1 MIGSQSIQAQ
11 DGPTEAGIRQLML
24 DGKAVGVSVAVV
36 KKGKLI
42 YNRSFGLK
50 SIEDNQPMTNDCI
63 FRIASIS
70 KSFSATSIMQLV
82 EAGKVSLDMDVSD
95 ILGFKVR
102 NPRYPDVVITLKL
115 MMSHL
120 SSIND
125 SQGYFSFDAI
135 NPAKNP
141 DWAKCYNAY
150 EPGKG
155 YQYCNLN
162 YNMLGAVIEKVSGE
176 RFDRYV
182 KNNVL
187 DPLKLYGGYYVEE
200 LDKSKFATLYAY
212 DSTGK
217 FIPSPGAYQQRAE
230 VIAAYKMG
238 ESTPVF
244 SPTGGMKISASDLA
258 QYMMMHMNYG
268 KSGKKIISKKSAIA
282 MQTPLS
288 DDEGYGLALEV
299 TEKMVP
305 GLKLTG
311 HTGVA
316 YGLYSAMFFDP
327 KEKFGIVVIT
337 NGCDPRYENGYN
349 AFIRNM
355 VNYLYNEKIRP

>member
-1 MIGSQSIQAQ
+1 
-11 DGPTEAGIRQLML
+11 
-24 DGKAVGVSVAVV
+24 
-36 KKGKLI
+36 
-42 YNRSFGLK
+42 
-50 SIEDNQPMTNDCI
+50 MTNDCL

-82 EAGKVSLDMDVSD
+82 EAGKLSLDMDVSD
-95 ILGFKVR
+95 ILGFRVR
-102 NPRYPDVVITLKL
+102 NPKYPEAVITLRL

-125 SQGYFSFDAI
+125 SQGYFTFDAI
-135 NPAKNP
+135 NPDKNP

-150 EPGKG
+150 APGKG

-182 KNNVL
+182 KKKVL
-187 DPLKLYGGYYVEE
+187 DPLGLYGGYYVEE

-212 DSTGK
+212 DSASAK
-217 FIPSPGAYQQRAE
+217 FIASPGAYQQRAE

-244 SPTGGMKISASDLA
+244 SPTGGMKISAVDLA
-258 QYMMMHMNYG
+258 KYMVMHMRYG
-268 KSGKKIISKKSAIA
+268 KNGKRIISKKSAKA

-299 TEKMVP
+299 TEKMIP
-305 GLKLTG
+305 GMKLTG

-327 KEKFGIVVIT
+327 QEQFGIVVIT
-337 NGCDPRYENGYN
+337 NGCDPQYDNGYN
-349 AFIRNM
+349 AFIRKM
-355 VNYLYNEKIRP
+355 VNHLYKEKIRPSGAL